1 MSKFILRDRYFQKA
15 KQDGY
20 RARSA
25 FKLKEIQAKFNPM
38 KRGDKVLDLGCAPG
52 SFLQVL
58 AEIIGPQG
66 MVVGIDILPLKAL
79 PQKNIITIQGD
90 IRKTDVAGL
99 CAQHSPSGFNVITC
113 DISPNLSGIRDVDD
127 KNMGELYDSVRDFIT
142 KGLKAGG
149 NFVLKAFYSDNFK
162 ETKSDLTNL
171 FKSVSVFKPAAS
183 RNISS
188 EIYLVGMGKK
198 G

>member
-15 KQDGY
+15 KLDGY

-25 FKLKEIQAKFNPM
+25 FKLKEIQTKFNPI

-58 AEIIGPQG
+58 VEIIGPQG

-79 PQKNIITIQGD
+79 PQKNIFTIQGD
-90 IRKTDVAGL
+90 IRETDVADL
-99 CAQHSPSGFNVITC
+99 CVQHAPRGFNVITC
-113 DISPNLSGIRDVDD
+113 DISPNLSGIREVDD
-127 KNMGELYDSVRDFIT
+127 KNMGELYDSVREFIT

-171 FKSVSVFKPAAS
+171 FKSVSVFKPVAS